1 MNLFSFGTIYFVCLP
16 YRMKLTQMYL
26 KAGVGMQILVCICI
40 KDVHLLY
47 RKEPRTAAAFLL
59 NWKRKRYSKI
69 FYEIK

>member
-1 MNLFSFGTIYFVCLP
+1 MLALQDEAYINVFESWSRYANISMYIY
-16 YRMKLTQMYL
+16 
-26 KAGVGMQILVCICI
+26 
-40 KDVHLLY
+40 KDDVRLLY

>member
-1 MNLFSFGTIYFVCLP
+1 MLALQDEAYINVFESWSRYANIS
-16 YRMKLTQMYL
+16 MY
-26 KAGVGMQILVCICI
+26 MY
-40 KDVHLLY
+40 KDVRLLY

>member
-1 MNLFSFGTIYFVCLP
+1 
-16 YRMKLTQMYL
+16 MYL
-26 KAGVGMQILVCICI
+26 KAGVGRYANISMYRY
-40 KDVHLLY
+40 DVRLLY

>member
-1 MNLFSFGTIYFVCLP
+1 MLALQDEAYINVFESWSRYANISM
-16 YRMKLTQMYL
+16 YRY
-26 KAGVGMQILVCICI
+26 
-40 KDVHLLY
+40 DVRLLY

>member
-1 MNLFSFGTIYFVCLP
+1 MLALQDEAYTNVFESWSRYANIS
-16 YRMKLTQMYL
+16 M
-26 KAGVGMQILVCICI
+26 CIGRY
-40 KDVHLLY
+40 DVRLLY